1 VIGEFLEKY
10 EVLEKI
16 GEGGMAT
23 VYRGRHTTLERIVA
37 VKVLHPHL
45 TSSEKN
51 RERFSREARAI
62 ESLRHPNIL
71 RIFDYSGPESETC
84 FIVTEFIQGP
94 TLRQLLEDVGAMMA
108 EPAALV
114 ALELCQALRTAHAK
128 KIIHRDLKPENIM
141 LTHEGTVKLMDFG
154 IARLA
159 DDCQVTMTG
168 ALVGSPAY
176 MSPEQAMSGKL
187 DERSDLFTLGT
198 VMYRMVTGSL
208 PFQGTNPSI
217 VLKNIIDGS
226 YDDPMERTPS
236 LSPKLA
242 AVITRCLAS
251 DPDDRFSTASEVE
264 AELRDFLE
272 SVAINSEE
280 PRSWSLFNYVNDPDA
295 YDDLL
300 QQHLITEL
308 VHRGRRETEAGATA
322 EALRTFNRVLALD
335 SDNTDV
341 ITIISTIRGAREP
354 SRRRRQLLLWASP
367 FLVLIVTVLALI
379 ALRGPS
385 AVPTATSVLHR
396 LNLAPMA
403 AVAHGDSP
411 ISMEERS
418 PRVGPVLE
426 TPPQVSEAS
435 RVAVLKARIVE
446 QEQREA
452 AVAAARSAKETE
464 VQRARAAAQ
473 TAAGEA
479 ERAELLA
486 MVGTGQLHVIST
498 AGFLRVTVDGVERG
512 LTPVQPFDIPAGKHV
527 VRTLETEYTL
537 AQTIPVLVPPDEKTT
552 LRLQPNYKPSTVE
565 LRGFPEDAL
574 VHLDG
579 QPRGQV
585 RSIRLNRNRTYAI
598 DVYLDGGLIQTASVV
613 RGVERGQLLPGGA
626 MVWRFQEQAE

>member
-1 VIGEFLEKY
+1 
-10 EVLEKI
+10 
-16 GEGGMAT
+16 
-23 VYRGRHTTLERIVA
+23 
-37 VKVLHPHL
+37 
-45 TSSEKN
+45 
-51 RERFSREARAI
+51 
-62 ESLRHPNIL
+62 
-71 RIFDYSGPESETC
+71 
-84 FIVTEFIQGP
+84 
-94 TLRQLLEDVGAMMA
+94 
-108 EPAALV
+108 
-114 ALELCQALRTAHAK
+114 
-128 KIIHRDLKPENIM
+128 
-141 LTHEGTVKLMDFG
+141 
-154 IARLA
+154 
-159 DDCQVTMTG
+159 
-168 ALVGSPAY
+168 